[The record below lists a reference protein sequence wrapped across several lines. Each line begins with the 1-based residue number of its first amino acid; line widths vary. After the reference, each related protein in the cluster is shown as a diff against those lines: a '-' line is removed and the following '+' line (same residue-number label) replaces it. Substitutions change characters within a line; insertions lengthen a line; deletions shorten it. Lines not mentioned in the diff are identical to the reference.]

1 MRAIVKYK
9 WPYFFIAPYFV
20 SYAVFGLFPIA
31 FTLYISFTNWDLFG
45 NHAWIGWDNYA
56 DLAEDP
62 YFWKSIGNV
71 LVYLAGYLP
80 ALIIVGMLLASL
92 IESRLIRRKALWRLG
107 IFTPYMTTP
116 VAIGI
121 IFALLFDWQGGI
133 VNGILL
139 NLGLIQERVDWLG
152 EAATAR
158 LIIILMIF
166 WKNIGYFVMFYS
178 AGMASVD
185 PSIYEAAVV
194 DGANAK
200 DVFLKITVPLLR
212 PINLFLIVTSMIGGL
227 QLVEEPMLLFS
238 GWASGSSLVGGP
250 DGAAFTPIWY
260 MFDASFNG
268 SSFKYGK
275 GAAIAYST
283 FLFIALFSLI
293 GVKWLNRRDA

>member
-1 MRAIVKYK
+1 
-9 WPYFFIAPYFV
+9 
-20 SYAVFGLFPIA
+20 
-31 FTLYISFTNWDLFG
+31 
-45 NHAWIGWDNYA
+45 
-56 DLAEDP
+56 
-62 YFWKSIGNV
+62 
-71 LVYLAGYLP
+71 
-80 ALIIVGMLLASL
+80 
-92 IESRLIRRKALWRLG
+92 
-107 IFTPYMTTP
+107 
-116 VAIGI
+116 
-121 IFALLFDWQGGI
+121 
-133 VNGILL
+133 
-139 NLGLIQERVDWLG
+139 VDWLG
-152 EAATAR
+152 EAATAK
-158 LIIILMIF
+158 LIIVLMIF